1 MGAAVIMKGL
11 SKPITYLNTFN
22 VEQMQAVFRSNSTWV
37 VLCKQSGSEALPEA
51 FTAAAK
57 SRPAG
62 AVFGVLDCNGIL
74 PSGSTVYDRF
84 HIDSAVQPT
93 AFVTVPGLAPTQA
106 QSRHLASA
114 KTFSRW
120 ITDTV
125 VPRSYSVASTKE
137 LSDRCLNKEACA
149 LLLKAGPLSDEDKE
163 AFKAAMHTH
172 RALRFASV
180 DSTALELSVES
191 KLQLAPADGNHIML
205 YFSNYTSNSAAEPAA
220 KGKKGT
226 ARWGLQSYTDDF
238 SGVSDWLHTMR
249 AGTGSKLLPVTR
261 LITVRKRKAGAT
273 AAAAAAKKSAE
284 EAAKAAADPVEAAAA
299 AAAADPSHPYSG
311 KTKEQILLEFAKRK
325 SSREAAKRRQMD
337 AAAADVVYEA
347 DEQHSSSSSSSGG
360 ADSAADADY
369 DADDSVFEDAHEEVA
384 AAGDADDEDVIDLDS
399 M

>member
-22 VEQMQAVFRSNSTWV
+22 VEQMQSVFRSNSTWV
-37 VLCKQSGSEALPEA
+37 VLCKHSGSEALPEA

-62 AVFGVLDCNGIL
+62 AAFGVLDCNGIL

-84 HIDSAVQPT
+84 HIDSSVQPT

-120 ITDTV
+120 VTDTV
-125 VPRSYSVASTKE
+125 VPRSYSVANTKE
-137 LSDRCLNKEACA
+137 LTDRCLNQKACA

-163 AFKAAMHTH
+163 ALKAAMHTH

-191 KLQLAPADGNHIML
+191 KLQLEPADGNHIML

-220 KGKKGT
+220 KGRKGT
-226 ARWGLQSYTDDF
+226 ARWGLQSYDEGL
-238 SGVSDWLHTMR
+238 SGVSDWLSTMT

-261 LITVRKRKAGAT
+261 LITVRKRKAGA

-284 EAAKAAADPVEAAAA
+284 EAAAKAAADPLEAAAA
-299 AAAADPSHPYSG
+299 AAVEAGKADSSHHYAG

-325 SSREAAKRRQMD
+325 SAREAAKRQQMD

-347 DEQHSSSSSSSGG
+347 D
-360 ADSAADADY
+360 DSAVDADADSY
-369 DADDSVFEDAHEEVA
+369 DDSVFEDAFEEA
-384 AAGDADDEDVIDLDS
+384 TATAGNDDEEDVVDLDE

>member
-1 MGAAVIMKGL
+1 
-11 SKPITYLNTFN
+11 
-22 VEQMQAVFRSNSTWV
+22 
-37 VLCKQSGSEALPEA
+37 
-51 FTAAAK
+51 
-57 SRPAG
+57 
-62 AVFGVLDCNGIL
+62 
-74 PSGSTVYDRF
+74 
-84 HIDSAVQPT
+84 
-93 AFVTVPGLAPTQA
+93 VTVPGLAPTQA

-120 ITDTV
+120 ITGTV

-149 LLLKAGPLSDEDKE
+149 LLLKAGPLNDEDKE

-238 SGVSDWLHTMR
+238 SGVSDWLHTMK

-284 EAAKAAADPVEAAAA
+284 EAAKAAVDTVEAAAA
-299 AAAADPSHPYSG
+299 AAAADPSHPYAG

-325 SSREAAKRRQMD
+325 SAREAAKRRQMD

-347 DEQHSSSSSSSGG
+347 DEQHSSSSSSSSGG
-360 ADSAADADY
+360 ADSAADADN
-369 DADDSVFEDAHEEVA
+369 DADDSVFEDAYEEAAA

>member
-1 MGAAVIMKGL
+1 
-11 SKPITYLNTFN
+11 
-22 VEQMQAVFRSNSTWV
+22 
-37 VLCKQSGSEALPEA
+37 
-51 FTAAAK
+51 
-57 SRPAG
+57 
-62 AVFGVLDCNGIL
+62 
-74 PSGSTVYDRF
+74 
-84 HIDSAVQPT
+84 
-93 AFVTVPGLAPTQA
+93 
-106 QSRHLASA
+106 
-114 KTFSRW
+114 
-120 ITDTV
+120 
-125 VPRSYSVASTKE
+125 
-137 LSDRCLNKEACA
+137 LNKEACA

-238 SGVSDWLHTMR
+238 SGVSDWLHTMK

-284 EAAKAAADPVEAAAA
+284 EAAKAAVDTVEAAAA
-299 AAAADPSHPYSG
+299 AAAADPSHPYAG

-325 SSREAAKRRQMD
+325 SAREAAKRRQMD

-347 DEQHSSSSSSSGG
+347 DEQHSSSSSSSSGG
-360 ADSAADADY
+360 ADSAADADN
-369 DADDSVFEDAHEEVA
+369 DADDSVFEDAYEEAAA